1 MLDFH
6 LAELFDMETKRI
18 NEQVKRNI
26 KRFPDNFMFQ
36 LSTKEWNY
44 LKSHFATAE
53 FNHDL
58 KSHFATTKRR
68 TNPYVFTEQGV
79 AMLSAVLTSEI
90 AILISVQI
98 INTFIKLRQVFFDNS
113 LISHR
118 LNNIERK
125 QFETD
130 QKFEQVFKALENKN
144 TAPKEGVFFDGQIF
158 EAYTFVADLI
168 KKAKQRILLI
178 DNYVDETVLTV
189 LSKRKKSVNAIIY
202 SSHINKQLRLDLQK
216 HNQQYTPIE
225 LKSFSKSHDRFL
237 IIDDVVYHFGASLK
251 DLGKKWFAFSKME
264 INANEILTKLK
275 TV

>member
-1 MLDFH
+1 
-6 LAELFDMETKRI
+6 
-18 NEQVKRNI
+18 
-26 KRFPDNFMFQ
+26 
-36 LSTKEWNY
+36 
-44 LKSHFATAE
+44 
-53 FNHDL
+53 
-58 KSHFATTKRR
+58 
-68 TNPYVFTEQGV
+68 
-79 AMLSAVLTSEI
+79 MLSAVLTSEI